1 MKFYNILKK
10 KRGFWTENECNIHQV
25 SAGRNFFFVVDS
37 YNKFVLE
44 GYGFYNEN
52 AEPNLTAASCES
64 WI

>member
-1 MKFYNILKK
+1 MASGLKMNAIY
-10 KRGFWTENECNIHQV
+10 T
-25 SAGRNFFFVVDS
+25 NFQLGEIFFVIDN

-52 AEPNLTAASCES
+52 AEPNLTAASCER